1 MIKFKL
7 LKDKYM
13 KYIYDN
19 NIIILS
25 QEFNKVYKI
34 EIIYFYNK
42 KKKEPCY
49 FSKYYV
55 IS

>member
-1 MIKFKL
+1 
-7 LKDKYM
+7 M

-19 NIIILS
+19 NIIKTNIIILS
-25 QEFNKVYKI
+25 QEFNIVYEI
-34 EIIYFYNK
+34 EIILYFYNK
-42 KKKEPCY
+42 KEPYY